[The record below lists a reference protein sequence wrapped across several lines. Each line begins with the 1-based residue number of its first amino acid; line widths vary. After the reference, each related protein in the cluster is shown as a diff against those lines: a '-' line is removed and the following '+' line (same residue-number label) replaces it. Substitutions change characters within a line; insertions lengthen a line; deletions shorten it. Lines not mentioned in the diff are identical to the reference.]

1 MKRFCLYIFIL
12 LSAVAGGSC
21 EEDVEFG
28 FGGGSNVGF
37 SVDTLHF
44 DTVFSGVMTSTQR
57 FKVYNN
63 GDKGVRVSRVRL
75 GSGGESGFMVNV
87 DGVSGTSFDDVEI
100 YDSDS
105 LFVFVKLKAKE
116 QGADIPV
123 DIKDS
128 LVFAFEN
135 GMDRKVML
143 CASVQDANVLK
154 ACVVD
159 GEKILGGSKPYII
172 YDSLVVAE
180 GGALKVEAGVRL
192 FFSNEAEM
200 RVRGR
205 LLCYGSVDAPVVMRG
220 LRTDKMFPYLP
231 YDRLDGQW
239 GGVYLFSESVGNELH
254 YVDIHGGRYGVRC
267 GRSGVETN
275 KLLMT
280 NSSVHNVASD
290 VLMMDYSAGVFINCE
305 FSNAKGNCVTL
316 VGGHTQ
322 FLHCTLAQFYPWD
335 ASHGSAL
342 YFCNVKNDTIYPLDK
357 ADFINCFITGG
368 SDDEIFGSRLENS
381 DAAFNCRFINC
392 AVNTDID
399 SEASRSYFT
408 DCVNEKVD
416 NSAFRASNFKCVDT
430 DNYIYDFGLDSQSI
444 ARGLGN
450 GGYNDYAP
458 TDKNGVVRPTE
469 NPDAGC
475 YQYVE

>member
-1 MKRFCLYIFIL
+1 M
-12 LSAVAGGSC
+12 SC

-28 FGGGSNVGF
+28 YGGGGDVFF
-37 SVDTLHF
+37 SADTLRF

-75 GSGGESGFMVNV
+75 GSEGESGFMVNI
-87 DGVSGTSFDDVEI
+87 DGVSGVSFDDVEV

-105 LFVFVKLKAKE
+105 LFVFVKLLAKE
-116 QGADIPV
+116 QGVDVPV
-123 DIKDS
+123 GVKDS
-128 LVFAFEN
+128 LVFTFED
-135 GMDRKVML
+135 GMERKVVL

-154 ACVVD
+154 ACEVD
-159 GEKILGGSKPYII
+159 GEMVLGGRKPYII

-180 GGALKVEAGVRL
+180 GGVLKVGAGVSMY
-192 FFSNEAEM
+192 FSNEAEV
-200 RVRGR
+200 RVRGQ
-205 LLCYGSVDAPVVMRG
+205 LLCNGSADAPVVMRG

-239 GGVYLFSESVGNELH
+239 GGVHLLRESVGNELH
-254 YVDIHGGRYGVRC
+254 FVDIHGGRYGLRC
-267 GRSGVETN
+267 DMSGVEAN

-290 VLMMDYSAGVFINCE
+290 ALMMDYCAGVFINCE

-342 YFCNVKNDTIYPLDK
+342 YFCNVKNDTIYPLDN
-357 ADFINCFITGG
+357 ADFINCFITGRSG
-368 SDDEIFGSRLENS
+368 DEVFGKRLENS
-381 DAAFNCRFINC
+381 DAAFNCRFVNC
-392 AVNTDID
+392 AVNTDIE
-399 SEASRSYFT
+399 SEESRSYFT
-408 DCVNEKVD
+408 NCVSEKED
-416 NSAFRASNFKCVDT
+416 NAAYRESNFKCVDT
-430 DNYIYDFGLDSQSI
+430 DNYIYDFGLDSLSI
-444 ARGLGN
+444 ARGIGD
-450 GGYNDYAP
+450 GGYHDYAP
-458 TDKNGVVRPTE
+458 TDKDGRPRPADR
-469 NPDAGC
+469 PDAGC
-475 YQYVE
+475 YQYAE